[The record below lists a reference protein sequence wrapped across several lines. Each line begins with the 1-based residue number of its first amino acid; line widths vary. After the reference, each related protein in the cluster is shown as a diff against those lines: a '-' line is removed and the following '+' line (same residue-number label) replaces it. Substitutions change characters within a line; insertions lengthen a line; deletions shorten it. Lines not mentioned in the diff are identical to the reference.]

1 MTFHTPPYRAT
12 IATVAIIVASG
23 ITTAK
28 AQDASPWTNELHA
41 AARLIAGAARKAGGT
56 VWLRAGVEIRL
67 DPGWHTYWRS
77 PGDSGVPPT
86 FDFAGSGNVKSVNVL
101 WPAPKRFPDGAGGH
115 FNGYVGDVVFPL
127 RIAAKDAAK
136 PASLNLKLTYAYCK
150 NICFPAEADLA
161 LRLSGKGGAEE
172 QALVAAE
179 ARVPRRV
186 ALGGGGTALAVRS
199 VRRKFIDGR
208 QRIVVDVAAPGG
220 TPIDLFVEG
229 PTPGWALPPPERVN
243 PTPGSESG
251 AQQFSVDL
259 DGLPPDTH
267 VDGSAFTFTAVSPDD
282 AVEVTASFD

>member
-1 MTFHTPPYRAT
+1 M
-12 IATVAIIVASG
+12 ATVAMIVASG
-23 ITTAK
+23 IATAK
-28 AQDASPWTNELHA
+28 AQDTSPWKKELHA
-41 AARLIAGAARKAGGT
+41 AARLIAGASRKAGGA

-86 FDFAGSGNVKSVNVL
+86 FNFAGSENVKSVNVL
-101 WPAPKRFPDGAGGH
+101 WPAPNRFPDGAGGH

-136 PASLNLKLTYAYCK
+136 LASLNLKLTYAYCK

-186 ALGGGGTALAVRS
+186 PLGGSGTGLAIRS

-208 QRIVVDVAAPGG
+208 QRIVVEVAAPGG

-229 PTPGWALPPPERVN
+229 PTRGWALPPPERVN
-243 PTPGSESG
+243 PTPGSKSG
-251 AQQFSVDL
+251 AQGFNVDL
-259 DGLPPDTH
+259 DGLLPGKRFDNST
-267 VDGSAFTFTAVSPDD
+267 FTFTAVSPND
-282 AVEVTASFD
+282 AIEVRASID